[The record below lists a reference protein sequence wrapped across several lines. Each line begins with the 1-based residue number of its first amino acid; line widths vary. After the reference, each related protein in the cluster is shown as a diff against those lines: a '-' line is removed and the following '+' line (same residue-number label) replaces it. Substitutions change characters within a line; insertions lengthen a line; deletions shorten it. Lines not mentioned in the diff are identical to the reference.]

1 MSADQKPSNRM
12 LGVGRERDGL
22 NRAYSMLIDGAWTRG
37 DAKETFQC
45 VDPYTGEPFGS
56 VPQAGAADVH
66 RAVSAARRAFDHD
79 GWPQTAA
86 AERAALLKRLAR
98 AIEAHADELAYVQIR
113 ENGKLVSEMRPQI
126 DALVRAC
133 EYFAGLAESAGG
145 RTVPLHGYMA
155 YTVREPIGV
164 VAAITPWNSPLLL
177 LGWKLFP
184 ALAA

>member
-1 MSADQKPSNRM
+1 MVRGLAAMQRRRFSASIRTRVS
-12 LGVGRERDGL
+12 LSEASRRREPLMYTARSL
-22 NRAYSMLIDGAWTRG
+22 RRGAR
-37 DAKETFQC
+37 
-45 VDPYTGEPFGS
+45 
-56 VPQAGAADVH
+56 
-66 RAVSAARRAFDHD
+66 
-79 GWPQTAA
+79 
-86 AERAALLKRLAR
+86 LKRLAR